1 MKPGNIENYVIWMN
15 ESSQHTCNLKDK
27 GNANTN

>member
-1 MKPGNIENYVIWMN
+1 MKPGNIENDVTGMN
-15 ESSQHTCNLKDK
+15 ESSQHTCNLKDE